1 MPTKKI
7 KKWIFILP
15 CLFLINCNT
24 HGDNKNHSGKKSAQD
39 TVKSPGSEFQGEFSS
54 TVETEETTSGTAN
67 ITYNFVINSTVAVLT
82 TNTYH
87 EPIRCNGNYKIIE
100 KNSILELY
108 YAGND
113 KNCKSENANFKIK
126 KENDKYFIKGLG
138 GEATINDWIPC
149 SKSR

>member
-1 MPTKKI
+1 M
-7 KKWIFILP
+7 P

-24 HGDNKNHSGKKSAQD
+24 HGDNQNSSKQSDQEN
-39 TVKSPGSEFQGEFSS
+39 VKLPGSEFQGEFSS

-67 ITYNFVINSTVAVLT
+67 ITYSFVINDTIAVLT

-126 KENDKYFIKGLG
+126 KENNKYFVKGLG

-149 SKSR
+149 SKSKSN